1 MLQALNMHFIMI
13 CAILDYACSAKH
25 KLLRHVSLLYAFVQ
39 VTDAAAAV
47 YNKIVPSAEAKE
59 SEARQHLH
67 RAGDAAE
74 HAGQDLKTSA
84 HEIKEAVADSARG
97 YGRAAQ
103 DRCHISTC
111 PAHDTCLALSPVSAF

>member
-1 MLQALNMHFIMI
+1 MHLTHVCLLQ
-13 CAILDYACSAKH
+13 
-25 KLLRHVSLLYAFVQ
+25 VS
-39 VTDAAAAV
+39 DAAAAV

-59 SEARQHLH
+59 SEARQHMH

-84 HEIKEAVADSARG
+84 HELKEAVTDSARG

-103 DRCHISTC
+103 DRCHVSTAC
-111 PAHDTCLALSPVSAF
+111 ADDTCHASSTLFAVCLIMLLNVPSPLAVRLVLMGGLS

>member
-1 MLQALNMHFIMI
+1 M
-13 CAILDYACSAKH
+13 
-25 KLLRHVSLLYAFVQ
+25 
-39 VTDAAAAV
+39 

-84 HEIKEAVADSARG
+84 HELKEAVTDSARS

-103 DRCHISTC
+103 DRCHINTC
-111 PAHDTCLALSPVSAF
+111 PAHDTCHLAQFLLDAPWHRQLRLSPSSQASAFRVSDLPA

>member
-1 MLQALNMHFIMI
+1 MHVHLTHLCLMQ
-13 CAILDYACSAKH
+13 
-25 KLLRHVSLLYAFVQ
+25 VS
-39 VTDAAAAV
+39 DAAAAV

-59 SEARQHLH
+59 SESRQHLH

-84 HEIKEAVADSARG
+84 HELKEAVTDSARS

-103 DRCHISTC
+103 DRWHTTTRCARMLRTDCFGGTRLASHVPSST
-111 PAHDTCLALSPVSAF
+111 